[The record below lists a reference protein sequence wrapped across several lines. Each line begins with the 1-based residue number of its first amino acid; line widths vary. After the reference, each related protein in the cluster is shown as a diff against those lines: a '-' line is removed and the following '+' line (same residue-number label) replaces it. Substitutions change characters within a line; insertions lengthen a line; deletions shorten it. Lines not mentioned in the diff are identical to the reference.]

1 LSAPR
6 ARPVVAGR
14 DGVERTGPGGGDDL
28 QRPVERCVLAARPA
42 TIVWCYL
49 ARCLPRTTTEPSA
62 ANTHDSMLLEAVVDA
77 VAVESSGRLG
87 RYRYVVERSL
97 AWLVGNRRLAGPLRA
112 RADVLLGFLYL
123 SCALVCLHY

>member
-1 LSAPR
+1 
-6 ARPVVAGR
+6 
-14 DGVERTGPGGGDDL
+14 
-28 QRPVERCVLAARPA
+28 
-42 TIVWCYL
+42 
-49 ARCLPRTTTEPSA
+49 
-62 ANTHDSMLLEAVVDA
+62 MLLEAVVDA

>member
-1 LSAPR
+1 
-6 ARPVVAGR
+6 
-14 DGVERTGPGGGDDL
+14 
-28 QRPVERCVLAARPA
+28 
-42 TIVWCYL
+42 
-49 ARCLPRTTTEPSA
+49 
-62 ANTHDSMLLEAVVDA
+62 VDA

-123 SCALVCLHY
+123 ACALVCLHHLNRADGENRASGEVRRRRR